1 MELDR
6 RSETICPI
14 CGKVKQRTQFHP
26 NPVMNGRKYLTVC
39 KTCITE
45 KLREYIKLL
54 GNEGAALWCLCM
66 ELGIPF
72 VRSAWK
78 NAYGEYVEKKK
89 TSIATNL
96 FLMYMSHFLELEE
109 KPTGLWDTDMMLSDF
124 FSESHEYVEK
134 KKTSIATNLFLMY
147 MSHFLELEEKPTG
160 LWDTDM
166 MLSDF
171 FSESHVSEKDIRVQR
186 VIDWGHYDETDY
198 EFLEAKMEEY
208 TGQFKVMK
216 PSQVNRYRDLCKA
229 ELRKRK
235 LEEDPNAQLKD
246 ITAAGK
252 EIMDLMKLLR
262 IDNFQSDTR
271 SDVEKQ
277 LEYQAAMIEQTK
289 PCEDEDIMKYQDF
302 CGCQKLEQQL
312 MRPLRNL
319 IAGTRDYPHITK
331 E

>member
-72 VRSAWK
+72 IRSAWK
-78 NAYGEYVEKKK
+78 NAYG
-89 TSIATNL
+89 
-96 FLMYMSHFLELEE
+96 
-109 KPTGLWDTDMMLSDF
+109 
-124 FSESHEYVEK
+124 EYVEK

>member
-72 VRSAWK
+72 IRSAWK
-78 NAYGEYVEKKK
+78 NAYG
-89 TSIATNL
+89 
-96 FLMYMSHFLELEE
+96 
-109 KPTGLWDTDMMLSDF
+109 
-124 FSESHEYVEK
+124 EYVEK

-208 TGQFKVMK
+208 TESIDDMK
-216 PSQVNRYRDLCKA
+216 PSQLNRYRDLCKA

-235 LEEDPNAQLKD
+235 LEEDPNASIQD
-246 ITAAGK
+246 ISKATK
-252 EIMDLMKLLR
+252 EIVDLMKFLK
-262 IDNFQSDTR
+262 IDDFQSD
-271 SDVEKQ
+271 SSSEIEKHI
-277 LEYQAAMIEQTK
+277 ERKIWMIENIK
-289 PCEDEDIMKYQDF
+289 PAECEDLEKYKDISGFDKAY
-302 CGCQKLEQQL
+302 KHI
-312 MRPLRNL
+312 MRCMQNL
-319 IAGTRDYPHITK
+319 IAGTREYPDIPK
-331 E
+331 DEQ

>member
-6 RSETICPI
+6 RSETICPV
-14 CGKVKQRTQFHP
+14 CGKVKQKSQFHS
-26 NPVMNGRKYLTVC
+26 NPVMNGRKYLTIC
-39 KTCITE
+39 KSCVSD

-72 VRSAWK
+72 IRSAWK

-96 FLMYMSHFLELEE
+96 FLIYINYFLELEE

-124 FSESHEYVEK
+124 FSE
-134 KKTSIATNLFLMY
+134 T
-147 MSHFLELEEKPTG
+147 
-160 LWDTDM
+160 
-166 MLSDF
+166 
-171 FSESHVSEKDIRVQR
+171 HVSEKDIRVQR

-208 TGQFKVMK
+208 TGQFKTMK

>member
-72 VRSAWK
+72 IRSAWK
-78 NAYGEYVEKKK
+78 NAYG
-89 TSIATNL
+89 
-96 FLMYMSHFLELEE
+96 
-109 KPTGLWDTDMMLSDF
+109 
-124 FSESHEYVEK
+124 EYVEK

-271 SDVEKQ
+271 SDVEKHI
-277 LEYQAAMIEQTK
+277 ERKIWMIENTK
-289 PCEDEDIMKYQDF
+289 PAECEDTEVYKDFSNFGIKWNDIMRTVK
-302 CGCQKLEQQL
+302 
-312 MRPLRNL
+312 NL
-319 IAGTRDYPHITK
+319 VSGSREYPDIPK
-331 E
+331 EEV

>member
-78 NAYGEYVEKKK
+78 NAYG
-89 TSIATNL
+89 
-96 FLMYMSHFLELEE
+96 
-109 KPTGLWDTDMMLSDF
+109 
-124 FSESHEYVEK
+124 EYVEK